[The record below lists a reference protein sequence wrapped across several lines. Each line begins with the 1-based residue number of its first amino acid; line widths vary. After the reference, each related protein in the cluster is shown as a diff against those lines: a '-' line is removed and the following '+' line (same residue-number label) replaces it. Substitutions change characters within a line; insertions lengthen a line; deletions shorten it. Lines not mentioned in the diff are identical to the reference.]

1 MPPADI
7 EREIHHHKDFN
18 FKDLVR
24 KGIIIKI

>member
-7 EREIHHHKDFN
+7 EREIHHKDYD

-24 KGIIIKI
+24 KKNNIKI